1 MNPFPFLVR
10 RPWREIALLAQVSMV
25 LAWGVPWFRSLTPGT
40 HLAGSGRTLLL
51 FALLILSAHY
61 LMRVLGWLHLRPD
74 VQRNILGGWM
84 LIVSLPA
91 LHFSLYFDESF
102 WAVKTFLRPFQA
114 FRNVFTVFPDEFFV
128 LATVISCTLY
138 GASYLFTAEPAE
150 NAENLESHSPP
161 GECHPSGP

>member
-1 MNPFPFLVR
+1 
-10 RPWREIALLAQVSMV
+10 
-25 LAWGVPWFRSLTPGT
+25 
-40 HLAGSGRTLLL
+40 
-51 FALLILSAHY
+51 
-61 LMRVLGWLHLRPD
+61 
-74 VQRNILGGWM
+74 M